1 MKFYAYADGYA
12 VRAFDEF
19 NADYAAESMAKHVY
33 DSEAGD
39 TPRESYDVTVID
51 EDGEITRHDVG
62 LEFEPTFSAYDHKE
76 EPEAAAVA
84 ELREARGAEVS
95 RG

>member
-12 VRAFDEF
+12 VRELDEH
-19 NADYAAESMAKHVY
+19 NADWAAASMAQHVY

-51 EDGEITRHDVG
+51 EDGEITRHDVI
-62 LEFEPTFSAYDHKE
+62 LEFQPTFSAYDHDE
-76 EPEAAAVA
+76 EPEAKAVA